1 MSYGILKVDTIT
13 FTDSGIDKSVS
24 ISGLVQNPTFSGN
37 ITATGTISGNT
48 VQGQTVSGVTV
59 TGTTANFTS
68 GVFTNISGGIYTFT
82 SGVFA
87 AGSAANPSISF
98 TSDPNTG
105 LYSPGADQVAISTN
119 GTGRLFV
126 NADGNVAVG
135 TSSPSTTWGRSIKIE
150 GVSNAAVEITEGTV
164 DTALISAA
172 GSFGIVGTT
181 SNHPFYIRTNGTERL
196 RITSDGKV
204 GLGTSSPSE
213 LLTVGGATV
222 NIGLFNSTPGTTVSP
237 SFSTINFY
245 GFSQDANGNIAS
257 ISAGNSQTNEYG
269 GVLRF
274 STNTTGATHTERMR
288 IDSSGRVGIGTTSP
302 DERLTLGA
310 ASKIKLNRADN
321 ATGATIHNGGGLE
334 GLIFNE
340 LNAEGCKFQNNGTT
354 VLRIDSLNRVG
365 IGTTSPGSALDIRGD
380 FTFANSES
388 AYNTNYYGVLH
399 SENAG
404 DTGYL
409 QFRGASG
416 LGKAI
421 GVAGFGTETV
431 LFAGSTERARIDSSG
446 RLGLGTSSPAAA
458 LDVVGQINSTTGYA
472 SNKFGVN
479 NSAIPVTTS
488 TAESFA
494 RFKTT
499 GSDFYIGTESST
511 GGAFFPGS
519 TAYSAVLYNA
529 SSTPLHFYTAAVV
542 RATIDSSGNVGIG
555 TTSPSAKLHV
565 ATAGNN
571 YIVSH
576 NTTGSTSALLLG
588 AESGSTA
595 LYSWTTVGGSTG
607 VPLKFVTGASE
618 AMRLDTSGRLLVGT
632 SSQSGG
638 SLLQVNDDRIRIAS
652 SKTPASASDTG
663 TAGEICWDAD
673 YIYVCTATDTWKR
686 TAISTW

>member
-1 MSYGILKVDTIT
+1 
-13 FTDSGIDKSVS
+13 
-24 ISGLVQNPTFSGN
+24 
-37 ITATGTISGNT
+37 
-48 VQGQTVSGVTV
+48 
-59 TGTTANFTS
+59 
-68 GVFTNISGGIYTFT
+68 
-82 SGVFA
+82 
-87 AGSAANPSISF
+87 
-98 TSDPNTG
+98 
-105 LYSPGADQVAISTN
+105 
-119 GTGRLFV
+119 
-126 NADGNVAVG
+126 
-135 TSSPSTTWGRSIKIE
+135 
-150 GVSNAAVEITEGTV
+150 
-164 DTALISAA
+164 
-172 GSFGIVGTT
+172 
-181 SNHPFYIRTNGTERL
+181 
-196 RITSDGKV
+196 
-204 GLGTSSPSE
+204 
-213 LLTVGGATV
+213 
-222 NIGLFNSTPGTTVSP
+222 
-237 SFSTINFY
+237 
-245 GFSQDANGNIAS
+245 
-257 ISAGNSQTNEYG
+257 
-269 GVLRF
+269 
-274 STNTTGATHTERMR
+274 
-288 IDSSGRVGIGTTSP
+288 
-302 DERLTLGA
+302 LGA

-380 FTFANSES
+380 FTFAISES
-388 AYNTNYYGVLH
+388 AYSTNYYGVLH

-446 RLGLGTSSPAAA
+446 RLGLGTSSPGVPLDLNYSNSSTYSATTEVASSAAFFNTSATTNTYAA
-458 LDVVGQINSTTGYA
+458 LRLVTYGSGSGSNVGTVNLCALASPTQYGAEFVVQQR
-472 SNKFGVN
+472 
-479 NSAIPVTTS
+479 TTS
-488 TAESFA
+488 
-494 RFKTT
+494 
-499 GSDFYIGTESST
+499 GTFRENLRIT
-511 GGAFFPGS
+511 HDGK
-519 TAYSAVLYNA
+519 
-529 SSTPLHFYTAAVV
+529 
-542 RATIDSSGNVGIG
+542 VGIG

-588 AESGSTA
+588 AESGATA

-607 VPLKFVTGASE
+607 VPLKFLTGASE